1 MTIETLKIDLNI
13 VLDAI
18 IEGGNRDA
26 KQMLLEVI
34 KELESKTIIL

>member
-18 IEGGNRDA
+18 IEGDNRDA